1 MTGIKP
7 VTART
12 LDVEVTQGIRQ
23 LVLDGE
29 LTPGT
34 RLLENQLAHDFGVS
48 AGTVR
53 TALHT
58 LRHEGVV
65 DYQPNKGAR
74 IASLD
79 ARDAWEIYTLRN
91 TLEAMG
97 SRLAAERMSESD
109 IERLLLE
116 LDVMTQ
122 AAREGDSK
130 EALRSDRRFHRL
142 IIVASGHCRL
152 EQMYH
157 IIEVQTSLFMILT
170 EPFHVDVGEI
180 VNIHRPLA
188 EAIATRNSVR
198 AEELAKE
205 HNTRD
210 GERLFALLSESVV
223 EVQ

>member
-1 MTGIKP
+1 MSAIKP
-7 VTART
+7 VTPRT
-12 LDVEVTQGIRQ
+12 LDVEVTQRIRQ
-23 LVLDGE
+23 MVLDGE

-34 RLLENQLAHDFGVS
+34 RLLENQLAIDFGVS
-48 AGTVR
+48 TGTIR

-58 LRHEGVV
+58 LRHEGVL

-97 SRLAAERMSESD
+97 SRLAAERMSESN
-109 IERLLLE
+109 IERLLQE
-116 LDVMTQ
+116 LDVMVQ
-122 AAREGDSK
+122 AANDGNSK

-142 IIVASGHCRL
+142 IIAASGHRRL

-170 EPFHVDVGEI
+170 KPFHVDVGEI
-180 VNIHRPLA
+180 VDMHRPLA
-188 EAIATRNSVR
+188 EAIAAGDSAR

-210 GERLFALLSESVV
+210 GERLFALLRESGV
-223 EVQ
+223 EVS

>member
-1 MTGIKP
+1 MTVIKP

-12 LDVEVTQGIRQ
+12 LDVEITQRIRQ

-29 LTPGT
+29 LVPGT
-34 RLLENQLAHDFGVS
+34 RLLENQLALEFGVS

-53 TALHT
+53 AALLT
-58 LRHEGVV
+58 LRHEGVL

-79 ARDAWEIYTLRN
+79 ARDGWEIYTLRN

-97 SRLAAERMSESD
+97 SRLAAERISESD
-109 IERLLLE
+109 VESLRRE
-116 LDVMTQ
+116 LDVMIR

-142 IIVASGHCRL
+142 IIAASGHRRL

-170 EPFHVDVGEI
+170 EPFHVDVCEI
-180 VNIHRPLA
+180 VDIHRPLA
-188 EAIATRNSVR
+188 EAIAAGNSAK

-210 GERLFALLSESVV
+210 GERLLALLSEG
-223 EVQ
+223 EAELQ

>member
-1 MTGIKP
+1 MSAIKP

-12 LDVEVTQGIRQ
+12 LDEEVTQRIRQ

-34 RLLENQLAHDFGVS
+34 RLLENQLALEFGVS

-58 LRHEGVV
+58 LRHEGVL
-65 DYQPNKGAR
+65 DYQPNKGAK

-116 LDVMTQ
+116 LDIMIQ
-122 AAREGDSK
+122 AAREGNSK
-130 EALRSDRRFHRL
+130 EALRSDRRFHSL
-142 IIVASGHCRL
+142 IITASGHRRL

-157 IIEVQTSLFMILT
+157 IIEVQTSLFMVLT

-180 VNIHRPLA
+180 VDIHRPLA
-188 EAIATRNSVR
+188 EAIAARNSAR

-210 GERLFALLSESVV
+210 GKRLFAVLSERGV
-223 EVQ
+223 EVP

>member
-1 MTGIKP
+1 MTTIKP
-7 VTART
+7 VTIKT
-12 LDVEVTQGIRQ
+12 LDVEVTQRIRE

-34 RLLENQLAHDFGVS
+34 RLLENQLALEFGVS

-53 TALHT
+53 AALLT
-58 LRHEGVV
+58 LRHEGVL

-79 ARDAWEIYTLRN
+79 AMDAWEIYTLRN

-109 IERLLLE
+109 IENLRRE
-116 LDVMTQ
+116 LDAMTQ
-122 AAREGDSK
+122 AARDGDGR
-130 EALRSDRRFHRL
+130 EALRADRRFHRL
-142 IIVASGHCRL
+142 IIAASGHRRL
-152 EQMYH
+152 EQMYR
-157 IIEVQTSLFMILT
+157 IIEVQTSLFMVLT
-170 EPFHVDVGEI
+170 EPFHVDVREI
-180 VNIHRPLA
+180 VDMHRPLA
-188 EAIATRNSVR
+188 EAIAAGNGAR

-210 GERLFALLSESVV
+210 GELLLALLREN
-223 EVQ
+223 EEK

>member
-1 MTGIKP
+1 MTTIKP
-7 VTART
+7 VTVRT
-12 LDVEVTQGIRQ
+12 LDVEITQRIRQ

-34 RLLENQLAHDFGVS
+34 RLMENQLALEFGVS

-53 TALHT
+53 AALLT
-58 LRHEGVV
+58 LRHEGVL

-97 SRLAAERMSESD
+97 SRLAAERMSQSDVESL
-109 IERLLLE
+109 RRE
-116 LDVMTQ
+116 LDVMIQ
-122 AAREGDSK
+122 AARDGDSK

-142 IIVASGHCRL
+142 IIAASGHRRL

-180 VNIHRPLA
+180 VDIHRPLA
-188 EAIATRNSVR
+188 EAIAAGDSAK
-198 AEELAKE
+198 AEKLAKE

-210 GERLFALLSESVV
+210 GERLLALLGESEAKAP
-223 EVQ
+223 